1 MSNWQDLIEHYG
13 VRKQLTFVD
22 ATIGSPAK

>member
-22 ATIGSPAK
+22 ATTGFPGK

>member
-1 MSNWQDLIEHYG
+1 MSNWQDLIEHYS

-22 ATIGSPAK
+22 ATIGYSAK